1 MAGTSRPVGPPSE
14 RVAANIR
21 RIRRERELTT
31 AALSQRLAA
40 IGHPIADTGITK
52 TEKGTRR
59 VDVDDLVAFALVL
72 GVTPNTLLMPQPD
85 GLGPWGPHYLTPAVR
100 GSDEDLWLWAQ
111 GERPIRVPAPDNG
124 MSWVGDGPNPA
135 AEFPVRNRP
144 YLTAVHA
151 PLEARLPDP
160 RFRDITVAVGR
171 AMRGGATGVRVR
183 RAVELTIALPSVMS
197 REQISRWLEDDP
209 EGEGP

>member
-1 MAGTSRPVGPPSE
+1 MAGKSRPVGPPSE

-21 RIRRERELTT
+21 RIRREREVTT

-59 VDVDDLVAFALVL
+59 VDVDDLVAFGLVL
-72 GVTPNTLLMPQPD
+72 GVTPNTLLLPRPD

-111 GERPIRVPAPDNG
+111 GERPLRVPAPDKG
-124 MSWVGDGPNPA
+124 ASWLGGGENPA

-144 YLTAVHA
+144 YLLTVRA
-151 PLEARLPDP
+151 PGEARVPDP
-160 RFRDITVAVGR
+160 RFREITTAVAR
-171 AMRGGATGVRVR
+171 AMKAGATGVQVR
-183 RAVELTIALPSVMS
+183 RAVELTIALPTVMT

-209 EGEGP
+209 DGEGP